1 MQLVLAQ
8 HCAELRFNATASNA
22 LKDSTPAVVI
32 GGFPNGTYDVTYNIM
47 SMNAFNVNHV
57 YIVPLHVSQVDASPK
72 LASCIAVVT
81 VPKSN

>member
-1 MQLVLAQ
+1 MLSETVLLQLSL
-8 HCAELRFNATASNA
+8 EDL
-22 LKDSTPAVVI
+22 I
-32 GGFPNGTYDVTYNIM
+32 PNGTYDVTYNIIEY
-47 SMNAFNVNHV
+47 MNAFNVNHV